1 MAYGS
6 EGSSDYVYAKLK
18 KKGGTFVERKT
29 TQQGLKEP
37 VSETTPKEENINNGQ
52 HHMMRC

>member
-37 VSETTPKEENINNGQ
+37 ASETTPKEENIK
-52 HHMMRC
+52 